1 MGRRGGSRW
10 EKVFL
15 QLIGV
20 VTGPRFR
27 VVGEPES
34 CGFQAWELP
43 YAAPRN
49 RKLGKTCLTLI
60 FHRPKTDLFSFFC
73 LYAKFLNSQVAT

>member
-10 EKVFL
+10 EEVFV
-15 QLIGV
+15 QLIGF
-20 VTGPRFR
+20 VTGPGFR
-27 VVGEPES
+27 VVGELES

-60 FHRPKTDLFSFFC
+60 FHMPKTDLFSF
-73 LYAKFLNSQVAT
+73 

>member
-1 MGRRGGSRW
+1 MRDRWEEGEAGGGRRHLYCSLGS
-10 EKVFL
+10 
-15 QLIGV
+15 

-27 VVGEPES
+27 VAGELES

-43 YAAPRN
+43 YAALRN
-49 RKLGKTCLTLI
+49 RKLGKACLTLI

-73 LYAKFLNSQVAT
+73 LCAKVP

>member
-1 MGRRGGSRW
+1 MGRRGSSRL
-10 EKVFL
+10 EEVSV
-15 QLIGV
+15 QLTGF

-27 VVGEPES
+27 VVGELES
-34 CGFQAWELP
+34 WGFQAWELP
-43 YAAPRN
+43 YSAPRN

-73 LYAKFLNSQVAT
+73 LCDKVP